1 LFADHMIAQALT
13 SLHQMVESPTQI
25 FALCSAAIA
34 GALTVTS
41 SFVKTMVPLRWLALL
56 SNCGFLA
63 YGLLHPSLIMVLMHA
78 TLLPINVIRLR
89 EMLKLTRRV
98 TAATTMA
105 DSSGIW
111 LKPYMKATRHKP
123 GHVLFR
129 QGDLADHLYLLA
141 EGEVEFIEIQQS
153 VGPGRV
159 FGEIAFFSPSRRRTL
174 TARCKTNCL
183 LLSVNQSTVRELYYQ
198 NPAFGFELVNLVAAR
213 LSADV
218 SRLQQQIADLQSA
231 AGAAEKTNSAPNPVL
246 DLSIGTDAS
255 VPADAEPAN
264 APDTAADDAGPRAVE
279 RGAVVVST
287 APLEGSASV
296 GAVGGVR
303 VPT

>member
-1 LFADHMIAQALT
+1 MIAQALT
-13 SLHQMVESPTQI
+13 SLHQMVSSPTQV

-63 YGLLHPSLIMVLMHA
+63 YGLLHPSLIMVIMHA
-78 TLLPINVIRLR
+78 TLLPINVVRLR

-111 LKPYMKATRHKP
+111 LKPYMKATRHKA

-183 LLSVNQSTVRELYYQ
+183 LLSVNHSTVRELYYQ

-218 SRLQQQIADLQSA
+218 SRLQKQIADMQASLDAGAA
-231 AGAAEKTNSAPNPVL
+231 AGAKPPI

-255 VPADAEPAN
+255 VPAQAAAGLDPDAAEA
-264 APDTAADDAGPRAVE
+264 ATPDESE
-279 RGAVVVST
+279 RGTVDVP
-287 APLEGSASV
+287 APLAESGPDVA
-296 GAVGGVR
+296 GIGGVR
-303 VPT
+303 VST

>member
-1 LFADHMIAQALT
+1 MIAQALA
-13 SLHQMVESPTQI
+13 SLHQMVSSPTQV

-63 YGLLHPSLIMVLMHA
+63 YGLLHPSLIMVIMHA
-78 TLLPINVIRLR
+78 TLLPINVVRLR

-111 LKPYMKATRHKP
+111 LKPYMKATRHKA

-218 SRLQQQIADLQSA
+218 SRLQKQIADMQAAGEGPSA
-231 AGAAEKTNSAPNPVL
+231 APKPAI

-255 VPADAEPAN
+255 VPEPAASAGDAE
-264 APDTAADDAGPRAVE
+264 ADDAATESAGRDAV
-279 RGAVVVST
+279 AVST
-287 APLEGSASV
+287 PADPDSA
-296 GAVGGVR
+296 AVSAAGGVR
-303 VPT
+303 VPS